1 MIKTGERF
9 ALQLCP
15 EYQQTGAAVCRQ
27 PKGAKGFGLGNRRE
41 WEAYIGEIYTH

>member
-15 EYQQTGAAVCRQ
+15 EYQQTGTAVGCQ
-27 PKGAKGFGLGNRRE
+27 TKSAVGLVLFNL
-41 WEAYIGEIYTH
+41 